1 MVERRSTIS
10 KGQKTSLSAGD
21 VTVKLGRAR
30 VRHSLNGGESGQR
43 QYRYV
48 PTENLGVDPVT
59 ENEETV
65 TEGEELRDVSRT
77 PEAEYKTI
85 GDSRQ

>member
-1 MVERRSTIS
+1 MVEGRSTIS
-10 KGQKTSLSAGD
+10 KDQKTSSSAGD
-21 VTVKLGRAR
+21 VTAKSRKAR
-30 VRHSLNGGESGQR
+30 VRHSGVDGER
-43 QYRYV
+43 LYRYV

-77 PEAEYKTI
+77 PEAEYETI